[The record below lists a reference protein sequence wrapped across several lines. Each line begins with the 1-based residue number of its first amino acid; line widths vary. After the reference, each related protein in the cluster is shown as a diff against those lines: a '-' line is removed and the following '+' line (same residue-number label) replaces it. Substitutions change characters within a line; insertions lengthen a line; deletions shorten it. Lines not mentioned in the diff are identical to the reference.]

1 MIQDA
6 VAPAT
11 WTYSPVFGH
20 YDEVLDP
27 RGRPRRHWRRLA
39 NTMTRLGPGQ
49 FARRWQQG
57 RQIIQANGITFNVYG
72 DPQGQ
77 ERPWPVDPIPLV
89 LDTVEWQAIEA
100 AVQQRA
106 TLFNLMLADIYGPL
120 RLLSDGSLPPELI
133 FHNPSFLRACHGL
146 PVPQSVFLHHYAVDM
161 GRSPDGQWWVLSDRT
176 QTPSGL
182 GYALENRMVSAQILP
197 EAFKRSQVRPL
208 NRYFHEYQQGLFELT
223 RTKRENPRVVLLTP
237 GPFNEAY
244 FEHAYLAKHL
254 GYTLVEGADL
264 VVRDERVFLKTLGGL
279 VPVDI
284 ILRRQDDSYCD
295 PLSFRGD
302 SVLGAPGLLAA
313 VRAGN
318 VVVAN
323 ALGTGV
329 LETPAMSGFLPAL
342 CRKRL
347 GEKLKL
353 PSLATWWCGEA
364 SARRYVL
371 EHLHQLVI
379 KPTFP
384 RFGLHPIFG
393 AGLSAAERDDMRCR
407 IEADPTQYVAQE
419 QMALSTA
426 PVLAE
431 HGGLEPRHVV
441 LRAFAVWSGDGYVVM
456 PGGLTR
462 ISTSQ
467 DSLVVSMQQGGGS
480 KDTWVLADRDE
491 EPFPQEA
498 VRPPVD
504 ISRTPDLPSRVADN
518 MFWLGRYLER
528 VESLGRLARALL
540 PALSSEADFG
550 GGLSIESSVE
560 LLIGYEYLPEEM
572 RNAPVLEQR
581 RWLER
586 VLRWI
591 VFDTERI
598 DALNWNVNQVRRS
611 ARSLKERLSSDAWR
625 LLNRL
630 DQEFPSA
637 VISGEANL
645 LTQVNTLDRAIL
657 TLASFSGL
665 MMENMTRS
673 QGWRFLDI
681 GRRLERA
688 LQLID
693 LLRHGLAGVVS
704 DEQAAL
710 DMLLQI
716 ADSAITY
723 RARYYTTL
731 QADLVLDLLLV
742 DEANPRSVGFQLQNL
757 AVHFKR
763 LPGQDPS
770 GRLPE
775 EQQKIV
781 KVLTAVR
788 LVRTADLA
796 ADREQLREFL
806 DGLTQDIFEASTA
819 LSSRYLSHSMSTRLL
834 ASA

>member
-1 MIQDA
+1 MTEA
-6 VAPAT
+6 VAPTA
-11 WTYSPVFGH
+11 WTYSPVLGH
-20 YDEVLDP
+20 YDEVIDP
-27 RGRPRRHWRRLA
+27 RGRPRKHWRRLA
-39 NTMTRLGPGQ
+39 NTLTRLGPGQ
-49 FARRWQQG
+49 FARRWQHG
-57 RQIIQANGITFNVYG
+57 RQLIQANGITFNVYG
-72 DPQGQ
+72 DPLGQ
-77 ERPWPVDPIPLV
+77 ERPWPIDPIPLV
-89 LDTVEWQAIEA
+89 LCGTEWNAIEA
-100 AVQQRA
+100 AVLQRA
-106 TLFNLMLADIYGPL
+106 MLFNLMLADIYGPQ

-133 FHNPSFLRACHGL
+133 FHNPSFLRPCHGL
-146 PVPQSVFLHHYAVDM
+146 TVPQGVFLHHYAADL
-161 GRSPDGQWWVLSDRT
+161 GRSPDGQWWVVSDRT

-197 EAFKRSQVRPL
+197 EAFKRSHVRPL
-208 NRYFHEYQQGLFELT
+208 NRYFHEYRQGLLELT

-284 ILRRQDDSYCD
+284 ILRRQDDTYCD

-302 SVLGAPGLLAA
+302 SVLGVPGLLAA

-323 ALGTGV
+323 ALGSGV
-329 LETPAMSGFLPAL
+329 LETPAISGFLPAM
-342 CRKRL
+342 CRTRL
-347 GEKLKL
+347 GERLKM
-353 PSLATWWCGEA
+353 PSLAAWWCGEEK
-364 SARRYVL
+364 ARQFVL
-371 EHLHQLVI
+371 ANLEKLVI
-379 KPTFP
+379 KPAFP

-393 AGLSAAERDDMRCR
+393 AGLSASERDDLRRR
-407 IEADPTQYVAQE
+407 IEADPSQYVAQE

-426 PVLAE
+426 PIFSD
-431 HGGLEPRHVV
+431 HGLEARHVV
-441 LRAFAVWSGDGYVVM
+441 LRVFAVWSGDGYVVM

-462 ISTSQ
+462 ISTSE

-480 KDTWVLADRDE
+480 KDSWVLADHDE
-491 EPFPQEA
+491 EPQAPEA
-498 VRPPVD
+498 ARHPVD
-504 ISRTPDLPSRVADN
+504 ITRTPDLPSRVADN

-528 VESLGRLARALL
+528 VESLVRLARALL
-540 PALSSEADFG
+540 PALSSEGDLG

-572 RNAPVLEQR
+572 RDAPVLEQR

-591 VFDTERI
+591 VFDTERVN
-598 DALNWNVNQVRRS
+598 ALSWNINQVRRS

-637 VISGEANL
+637 ILSGEAHL
-645 LTQVNTLDRAIL
+645 LNQVNTLDRAIL

-688 LQLID
+688 LQLVE
-693 LLRHGLAGVVS
+693 LLRHGLAGVII

-710 DMLLQI
+710 ELLLQI

-723 RARYYTTL
+723 RTRYYTSM

-742 DEANPRSVGFQLQNL
+742 DEANPRSVGFQLQTL
-757 AVHFKR
+757 ASHMRK
-763 LPGQDPS
+763 LPGQDQS
-770 GRLPE
+770 ARLPD
-775 EQQKIV
+775 EQQFIV
-781 KVLTAVR
+781 KALTAAR
-788 LVRTADLA
+788 LARTSELA
-796 ADREQLREFL
+796 ADRDQLRVFL
-806 DGLTQDIFEASTA
+806 DELRQDLFNASNA

>member
-1 MIQDA
+1 MR
-6 VAPAT
+6 V
-11 WTYSPVFGH
+11 G
-20 YDEVLDP
+20 
-27 RGRPRRHWRRLA
+27 GRRHWRRLVS
-39 NTMTRLGPGQ
+39 TMTRLGPQQ
-49 FARRWQQG
+49 FARRWQHG
-57 RQIIQANGITFNVYG
+57 RQLIQANGITFNVYG
-72 DPQGQ
+72 DPLGQ

-89 LDTVEWQAIEA
+89 LADDEWALIEA
-100 AVQQRA
+100 AVLQRA
-106 TLFNLMLADIYGPL
+106 TLFNHMLGDIYGPQ
-120 RLLSDGSLPPELI
+120 RLLRDGSLPPELI
-133 FHNPSFLRACHGL
+133 FHNPSFLRPCHSL
-146 PVPQSVFLHHYAVDM
+146 PIPQSLFLHHYAMDL
-161 GRSPDGQWWVLSDRT
+161 GRSSDGQWWVVSDRT

-197 EAFKRSQVRPL
+197 EAFKRSHVRPL
-208 NRYFHEYQQGLFELT
+208 NRYFHEYRQGLFELT
-223 RTKRENPRVVLLTP
+223 RTKRESPRVVLLTP

-254 GYTLVEGADL
+254 GYTLVEGPDL
-264 VVRDERVFLKTLGGL
+264 VVRDERVYLKTLGGL
-279 VPVDI
+279 APVDI

-302 SVLGAPGLLAA
+302 SVLGVPGLVAA

-329 LETPAMSGFLPAL
+329 LETPALSGFLPGL
-342 CRKRL
+342 CRSRL
-347 GEKLKL
+347 GEELKI
-353 PSLATWWCGEA
+353 PSLATWWCGEER
-364 SARRYVL
+364 ARRYVL
-371 EHLHQLVI
+371 NHLHELVI
-379 KPTFP
+379 KPAFP

-393 AGLSAAERDDMRCR
+393 SGLSREERDQLRR
-407 IEADPTQYVAQE
+407 KIEADPAQYVAQE

-426 PVLAE
+426 PVLSDL
-431 HGGLEPRHVV
+431 GLEPRHVV
-441 LRAFAVWSGDGYVVM
+441 LRVFAVWSGDGYVVM

-462 ISTSQ
+462 VSTSE

-480 KDTWVLADRDE
+480 KDTWILTDREE
-491 EPFPQEA
+491 EPLPAETARQ
-498 VRPPVD
+498 PID
-504 ISRTPDLPSRVADN
+504 ITRAPDLPSRVADN

-540 PALSSEADFG
+540 PALSSEADLG
-550 GGLSIESSVE
+550 GALSIESAVE
-560 LLIGYEYLPEEM
+560 LLIGYEYLPEGM
-572 RNAPVLEQR
+572 SKAPVLEQR

-591 VFDTERI
+591 VFDTERVN
-598 DALNWNVNQVRRS
+598 ALSWNISQVRRS

-637 VISGEANL
+637 MLSGEAHL
-645 LTQVNTLDRAIL
+645 LDQLNTLDRAIL

-688 LQLID
+688 LQLVE
-693 LLRHGLAGVVS
+693 LLRHGLAGAIT
-704 DEQAAL
+704 DEHAAL
-710 DMLLQI
+710 EMLLQI

-723 RARYYTTL
+723 RTRYYTAM

-763 LPGQDPS
+763 LPGQDSS

-775 EQQKIV
+775 EQQRMV
-781 KVLTAVR
+781 KSLTAVR
-788 LVRTADLA
+788 LANTAALA
-796 ADREQLREFL
+796 GDREQLREFL
-806 DGLTQDIFEASTA
+806 DGLKQDLFDASNA
-819 LSSRYLSHSMSTRLL
+819 LSSRYLSHLTSTRLL

>member
-1 MIQDA
+1 MA
-6 VAPAT
+6 
-11 WTYSPVFGH
+11 
-20 YDEVLDP
+20 
-27 RGRPRRHWRRLA
+27 
-39 NTMTRLGPGQ
+39 RLGPQ
-49 FARRWQQG
+49 LFARRWQQG

-72 DPQGQ
+72 DPLGQ

-89 LDTVEWQAIEA
+89 LSGDEWQSIDA

-106 TLFNLMLADIYGPL
+106 ALFNLMLADIYGAQT
-120 RLLSDGSLPPELI
+120 LLNEGLLPPELI
-133 FHNPSFLRACHGL
+133 LNNPGFLRPCHGIA
-146 PVPQSVFLHHYAVDM
+146 VPQSMFLHHYAVDL

-197 EAFKRSQVRPL
+197 EAFKRSHVRPL
-208 NRYFHEYQQGLFELT
+208 NRYFHEYRQGLSELT
-223 RTKRENPRVVLLTP
+223 RAKRENPRVVLLTP

-264 VVRDERVFLKTLGGL
+264 VVRDERVYLKTLGGL

-295 PLSFRGD
+295 PLSLRGD
-302 SVLGAPGLLAA
+302 SVLGIPGLVAA

-323 ALGTGV
+323 ALGSGV
-329 LETPAMSGFLPAL
+329 LETPAIAGFLPGL
-342 CRKRL
+342 CRSRL
-347 GEKLKL
+347 GEKLKM
-353 PSLATWWCGEA
+353 PSLATWWCGEP
-364 SARRYVL
+364 SALRYVL
-371 EHLHQLVI
+371 DHLSELVI
-379 KPTFP
+379 KPAFP

-393 AGLSAAERDDMRCR
+393 AGLSALERNDLRHR
-407 IEADPTQYVAQE
+407 IQDCPGDYVAQE

-426 PVLAE
+426 PVLSDD
-431 HGGLEPRHVV
+431 GLEPRHVV
-441 LRAFAVWSGDGYVVM
+441 LRVFAVWSGGGYVVM

-480 KDTWVLADRDE
+480 KDTWVLSERDE
-491 EPFPQEA
+491 EPFPQEPL
-498 VRPPVD
+498 RSPVD
-504 ISRTPDLPSRVADN
+504 ITRTPDLPSRVADN

-528 VESLGRLARALL
+528 VESLGRMARALL
-540 PALSSEADFG
+540 PALSSEADLG

-572 RNAPVLEQR
+572 RGAPVLEQR

-591 VFDTERI
+591 VFDTERVN
-598 DALNWNVNQVRRS
+598 ALSWNINQVRRS

-637 VISGEANL
+637 ILSGERHL
-645 LTQVNTLDRAIL
+645 LDQLNTLDRAIL

-688 LQLID
+688 LQLVE
-693 LLRHGLAGVVS
+693 LLRHGLAGVVAS
-704 DEQAAL
+704 EQAAL
-710 DMLLQI
+710 EMLLHV

-723 RARYYTTL
+723 RTRYYTTM

-742 DEANPRSVGFQLQNL
+742 DEANPRSVGFQLQTL
-757 AVHFKR
+757 AVHLQQ
-763 LPGQDPS
+763 LPGQSDS

-775 EQQKIV
+775 EQQCIMKA
-781 KVLTAVR
+781 LTAVR
-788 LVRTADLA
+788 LARTAELA
-796 ADREQLREFL
+796 ADRDQLREALESLKHDLF
-806 DGLTQDIFEASTA
+806 DASTA
-819 LSSRYLSHSMSTRLL
+819 LSNRYLSHSTSTRFL

>member
-1 MIQDA
+1 MIDA
-6 VAPAT
+6 AT
-11 WTYSPVFGH
+11 ATAWTYAPLSGH
-20 YDEVLDP
+20 YDEVLDT

-39 NTMTRLGPGQ
+39 NTMTRLGPQQ
-49 FARRWQQG
+49 FARRWQHG
-57 RQIIQANGITFNVYG
+57 RQLIQANGITFNVYG
-72 DPQGQ
+72 DPLGQ
-77 ERPWPVDPIPLV
+77 ERPWPVDPIPL
-89 LDTVEWQAIEA
+89 LLAEDEWAIIEA
-100 AVQQRA
+100 AVLQRA
-106 TLFNLMLADIYGPL
+106 TLFNHMLGDIYGPQ

-133 FHNPSFLRACHGL
+133 FQNPGFLRPCHSL
-146 PVPQSVFLHHYAVDM
+146 PVPQSLFLHHYAMDL

-197 EAFKRSQVRPL
+197 EGFKRSHVRPL
-208 NRYFHEYQQGLFELT
+208 NRYFHEYRQGLFELT
-223 RTKRENPRVVLLTP
+223 RTKRESPRVVLLTP

-264 VVRDERVFLKTLGGL
+264 VVRDERVYLKTLGGL
-279 VPVDI
+279 VQVDI

-302 SVLGAPGLLAA
+302 SVLGVPGLLAA

-323 ALGTGV
+323 SLGTGV
-329 LETPAMSGFLPAL
+329 LETPALSSFLPAL
-342 CRKRL
+342 CRSRL
-347 GEKLKL
+347 GEELKI
-353 PSLATWWCGEA
+353 PSLATWWCGEER
-364 SARRYVL
+364 ARRYVL
-371 EHLHQLVI
+371 DHLQELVI
-379 KPTFP
+379 KPAFP

-393 AGLSAAERDDMRCR
+393 AGLSFEQRDQLRR
-407 IEADPTQYVAQE
+407 KIEAEPAQYLAQE

-426 PVLAE
+426 PVLSDL
-431 HGGLEPRHVV
+431 GLEPRHVV
-441 LRAFAVWSGDGYVVM
+441 LRVFAVWSGDGYVVM

-462 ISTSQ
+462 ISQSQ

-480 KDTWVLADRDE
+480 KDTWILTDREE
-491 EPFPQEA
+491 EPLA
-498 VRPPVD
+498 VETARQPVD
-504 ISRTPDLPSRVADN
+504 ITRAPDLPSRVADD

-528 VESLGRLARALL
+528 VESLSRLARALL
-540 PALSSEADFG
+540 PALSSEADLG
-550 GGLSIESSVE
+550 GALSIESAVE

-572 RNAPVLEQR
+572 SAAPVLEQR

-591 VFDTERI
+591 VFDTERVN
-598 DALNWNVNQVRRS
+598 ALSWNINQVRRS
-611 ARSLKERLSSDAWR
+611 ARSLKERLSSDAWQ

-637 VISGEANL
+637 VLSGEAHL
-645 LTQVNTLDRAIL
+645 LNQVNTLDRAIL
-657 TLASFSGL
+657 TMASFSGL

-688 LQLID
+688 LQLVE
-693 LLRHGLAGVVS
+693 LLRNGLAGAITEEHAS
-704 DEQAAL
+704 LE
-710 DMLLQI
+710 MLLQI

-723 RARYYTTL
+723 RTRYFTAM

-775 EQQKIV
+775 EQQRIIKS
-781 KVLTAVR
+781 LTAVR
-788 LVRTADLA
+788 LADTAGLA
-796 ADREQLREFL
+796 GDREQLREFL
-806 DGLTQDIFEASTA
+806 DGLKQDLFDASNA
-819 LSSRYLSHSMSTRLL
+819 LSSRYLSHLTATRFL

>member
-1 MIQDA
+1 MA
-6 VAPAT
+6 
-11 WTYSPVFGH
+11 
-20 YDEVLDP
+20 
-27 RGRPRRHWRRLA
+27 
-39 NTMTRLGPGQ
+39 RLGPAQ
-49 FARRWQQG
+49 FARRWQHG
-57 RQIIQANGITFNVYG
+57 RQLIQANGITFNVYG
-72 DPQGQ
+72 DPLGQ

-89 LDTVEWQAIEA
+89 LAEDEWALIEA

-106 TLFNLMLADIYGPL
+106 TLSNHLLADIYGPQ
-120 RLLSDGSLPPELI
+120 RSLSDGLLPPELI
-133 FHNPSFLRACHGL
+133 FHNPGFLRPCHSL
-146 PVPQSVFLHHYAVDM
+146 PVPQSMFLHHYAVDL

-197 EAFKRSQVRPL
+197 EAFKRSHVRPL
-208 NRYFHEYQQGLFELT
+208 NRYFHEYRQGLMELT
-223 RTKRENPRVVLLTP
+223 RTKRESPRVVLLTP

-264 VVRDERVFLKTLGGL
+264 VVRDERVYLKTLGGL

-284 ILRRQDDSYCD
+284 ILRRQDDTYCD

-302 SVLGAPGLLAA
+302 SVLGVPGLLAA

-329 LETPAMSGFLPAL
+329 LETPAISGFLPAL
-342 CRKRL
+342 CRSRL
-347 GEKLKL
+347 GEELKV
-353 PSLATWWCGEA
+353 PSLATWWCGETP
-364 SARRYVL
+364 ARRFVL
-371 EHLHQLVI
+371 DHLHQLVI
-379 KPTFP
+379 KPAFP

-393 AGLSAAERDDMRCR
+393 AGLSVPERDDLRRR
-407 IEADPTQYVAQE
+407 IEADPAQFVAQE

-426 PVLAE
+426 PVLSDL
-431 HGGLEPRHVV
+431 GLPDLGLEPRHVV

-462 ISTSQ
+462 ISSSE
-467 DSLVVSMQQGGGS
+467 DSLVVSIQQGGGS
-480 KDTWVLADRDE
+480 KDTWILTDREE
-491 EPFPQEA
+491 EPLAAESARQ
-498 VRPPVD
+498 PVD

-540 PALSSEADFG
+540 PALSSEADLG
-550 GGLSIESSVE
+550 GGLSIESAVE
-560 LLIGYEYLPEEM
+560 LLIGYGYLPGEM
-572 RNAPVLEQR
+572 SQAPVLEQR

-591 VFDTERI
+591 VFDNERV
-598 DALNWNVNQVRRS
+598 DALSWNISQVRRS

-637 VISGEANL
+637 ILSGEAHL
-645 LTQVNTLDRAIL
+645 LDQVNTLDHAIL

-688 LQLID
+688 LQLVE
-693 LLRHGLAGVVS
+693 LLRHGLAGAIS
-704 DEQAAL
+704 DEQASL
-710 DMLLQI
+710 EILLQI

-723 RARYYTTL
+723 RTRYYTAM

-742 DEANPRSVGFQLQNL
+742 DEANPRSVGFQLQTL
-757 AVHFKR
+757 AVHLKR
-763 LPGQDPS
+763 LPGQDDS

-775 EQQKIV
+775 EQQRMV
-781 KVLTAVR
+781 KALTAVR
-788 LVRTADLA
+788 LAKTNTLA
-796 ADREQLREFL
+796 ADRKQLREFL
-806 DGLTQDIFEASTA
+806 DVLKQDLFDASNA
-819 LSSRYLSHSMSTRLL
+819 LSSRYLSHLTSTRLL

>member
-89 LDTVEWQAIEA
+89 LDSVEWQAIEA

-208 NRYFHEYQQGLFELT
+208 NRYFHEYRQGLFELT

-329 LETPAMSGFLPAL
+329 LETPALSGFLPAL
-342 CRKRL
+342 CRTRL
-347 GEKLKL
+347 AEKLKL
-353 PSLATWWCGEA
+353 PSLATWWCGEEP
-364 SARRYVL
+364 ARRYVL

-393 AGLSAAERDDMRCR
+393 AGLSAAERDDLRRR

-426 PVLAE
+426 PVLSE
-431 HGGLEPRHVV
+431 HGGLERTAKPRLIALQGYRDAV
-441 LRAFAVWSGDGYVVM
+441 LDGPRLPRQAATGDGGHHVELAFHTGDGERLAQDHLQHRTGEVF
-456 PGGLTR
+456 GDGLAIDHNLALSGHDPDAGDR
-462 ISTSQ
+462 
-467 DSLVVSMQQGGGS
+467 
-480 KDTWVLADRDE
+480 VLALAGGIGAA
-491 EPFPQEA
+491 Q
-498 VRPPVD
+498 
-504 ISRTPDLPSRVADN
+504 LVAD
-518 MFWLGRYLER
+518 G
-528 VESLGRLARALL
+528 
-540 PALSSEADFG
+540 
-550 GGLSIESSVE
+550 
-560 LLIGYEYLPEEM
+560 
-572 RNAPVLEQR
+572 
-581 RWLER
+581 
-586 VLRWI
+586 
-591 VFDTERI
+591 
-598 DALNWNVNQVRRS
+598 DAHRGHHHHRVRRS
-611 ARSLKERLSSDAWR
+611 GAGHGRFQVVEGFDVGHAQALRVFFGFIDARSRT
-625 LLNRL
+625 
-630 DQEFPSA
+630 
-637 VISGEANL
+637 SGCC
-645 LTQVNTLDRAIL
+645 
-657 TLASFSGL
+657 ASCGCSPP
-665 MMENMTRS
+665 
-673 QGWRFLDI
+673 
-681 GRRLERA
+681 A
-688 LQLID
+688 
-693 LLRHGLAGVVS
+693 
-704 DEQAAL
+704 
-710 DMLLQI
+710 
-716 ADSAITY
+716 
-723 RARYYTTL
+723 
-731 QADLVLDLLLV
+731 
-742 DEANPRSVGFQLQNL
+742 
-757 AVHFKR
+757 
-763 LPGQDPS
+763 
-770 GRLPE
+770 
-775 EQQKIV
+775 
-781 KVLTAVR
+781 
-788 LVRTADLA
+788 
-796 ADREQLREFL
+796 
-806 DGLTQDIFEASTA
+806 
-819 LSSRYLSHSMSTRLL
+819 
-834 ASA
+834 

>member
-1 MIQDA
+1 MTEA
-6 VAPAT
+6 VAPTA
-11 WTYSPVFGH
+11 WTYSPVLGH
-20 YDEVLDP
+20 YDEVIDP
-27 RGRPRRHWRRLA
+27 RGRPRKHWRRLA

-49 FARRWQQG
+49 FARRWQHG
-57 RQIIQANGITFNVYG
+57 RQLIQANGITFNVYG
-72 DPQGQ
+72 DPLGQ

-89 LDTVEWQAIEA
+89 LCGTEWNAIEA
-100 AVQQRA
+100 AVLQRA
-106 TLFNLMLADIYGPL
+106 MLFNLMLADIYGPQ

-133 FHNPSFLRACHGL
+133 FHNPSFLRPCHGL
-146 PVPQSVFLHHYAVDM
+146 TVPQGVFLHHYAADL
-161 GRSPDGQWWVLSDRT
+161 GRSPDGQWWVVSDRT

-197 EAFKRSQVRPL
+197 EAFKRSHVRPL
-208 NRYFHEYQQGLFELT
+208 NRYFHEYRQGLLELT

-284 ILRRQDDSYCD
+284 ILRRQDDTYCD

-302 SVLGAPGLLAA
+302 SVLGVPGLLAA

-323 ALGTGV
+323 ALGSGV
-329 LETPAMSGFLPAL
+329 LETPAISGFLPAM
-342 CRKRL
+342 CRTRL
-347 GEKLKL
+347 GERLKM
-353 PSLATWWCGEA
+353 PSLAAWWCGEEK
-364 SARRYVL
+364 ARQFVL
-371 EHLHQLVI
+371 ANLEKLVI
-379 KPTFP
+379 KPAFP

-393 AGLSAAERDDMRCR
+393 AGLSASERDDLRRR
-407 IEADPTQYVAQE
+407 IEADPSQYVAQE

-426 PVLAE
+426 PIFSD
-431 HGGLEPRHVV
+431 HGLEARHVV
-441 LRAFAVWSGDGYVVM
+441 LRVFAVWSGDGYVVM

-480 KDTWVLADRDE
+480 KDSWVLADHDE
-491 EPFPQEA
+491 EPQAPEA
-498 VRPPVD
+498 TRHPVD
-504 ISRTPDLPSRVADN
+504 ITRTPDLPSRVADN

-528 VESLGRLARALL
+528 VESLVRLARALL
-540 PALSSEADFG
+540 PALSSEGDLG

-572 RNAPVLEQR
+572 RDAPVLEQR

-591 VFDTERI
+591 VFDTERVN
-598 DALNWNVNQVRRS
+598 ALSWNINQVRRS

-637 VISGEANL
+637 ILSGEAHL
-645 LTQVNTLDRAIL
+645 LNQVNTLDRAIL

-688 LQLID
+688 LQLVE
-693 LLRHGLAGVVS
+693 LLRHGLAGVIV

-710 DMLLQI
+710 ELLLQI

-723 RARYYTTL
+723 RTRYYTSM

-742 DEANPRSVGFQLQNL
+742 DEANPRSVGFQLQTL
-757 AVHFKR
+757 ASHMRK
-763 LPGQDPS
+763 LPGQDQS
-770 GRLPE
+770 ARLPD
-775 EQQKIV
+775 EQQFIV
-781 KVLTAVR
+781 KALTAAR
-788 LVRTADLA
+788 LAKTSELA
-796 ADREQLREFL
+796 ADRDQLRVFL
-806 DGLTQDIFEASTA
+806 DELRQDLFNASNA

>member
-1 MIQDA
+1 MIE
-6 VAPAT
+6 VAPTA
-11 WTYSPVFGH
+11 WTYSPVSEH
-20 YDEVLDP
+20 YDEVLDA

-39 NTMTRLGPGQ
+39 NMMTRLGPGQ

-57 RQIIQANGITFNVYG
+57 RQLIQANGITYNVYG
-72 DPQGQ
+72 DPLGQ

-89 LDTVEWQAIEA
+89 LSDAEWQTIEA

-106 TLFNLMLADIYGPL
+106 MLLNLMLADIYGPL

-133 FHNPSFLRACHGL
+133 FHNPSFFRACHGL
-146 PVPQSVFLHHYAVDM
+146 AVPDGVFLHHYAVDL
-161 GRSPDGQWWVLSDRT
+161 GRSPDGQWWVVSDRT

-197 EAFKRSQVRPL
+197 EAFKRSHVRPL
-208 NRYFHEYQQGLFELT
+208 NRYFQEYRQGLMELA

-237 GPFNEAY
+237 GPFNESY

-264 VVRDERVFLKTLGGL
+264 VVREERVFLKTLGGL

-284 ILRRQDDSYCD
+284 IVRRQDDNFCD

-302 SVLGAPGLLAA
+302 SVLGTPGLVAA

-323 ALGTGV
+323 SLGSGV
-329 LETPAMSGFLPAL
+329 LETSALAGFLPSL
-342 CRKRL
+342 CSSRM

-353 PSLATWWCGEA
+353 PSLATWWCGEDA
-364 SARRYVL
+364 SRRFVL
-371 EHLHQLVI
+371 ENLHRLVI

-393 AGLSAAERDDMRCR
+393 AALAAGEREELRR
-407 IEADPTQYVAQE
+407 KIEADPAQFVAQE
-419 QMALSTA
+419 QMDLSTA
-426 PVLAE
+426 PTLSE
-431 HGGLEPRHVV
+431 RGLEPRHLV
-441 LRAFAVWSGDGYVVM
+441 LRVFAVWSGGGYVVM

-462 ISTSQ
+462 ISTSE

-480 KDTWVLADRDE
+480 KDTWVLAEGDE
-491 EPFPQEA
+491 EPLPAESL
-498 VRPPVD
+498 RHPVD
-504 ISRTPDLPSRVADN
+504 ITRTPDLPSRVADN

-528 VESLGRLARALL
+528 VESLVRLLRAVL
-540 PALSSEADFG
+540 PALSSEGDLG
-550 GGLSIESSVE
+550 GGLSIETTVE

-572 RNAPVLEQR
+572 REAPVLEQR

-586 VLRWI
+586 VLRWV
-591 VFDTERI
+591 VFDQERAN
-598 DALNWNVNQVRRS
+598 ALSWNVNNVRRS

-625 LLNRL
+625 LLSRL

-637 VISGEANL
+637 ALSGEAHLLNL
-645 LTQVNTLDRAIL
+645 VNTLDRAVL

-673 QGWRFLDI
+673 HGWRFLDI

-688 LQLID
+688 LQLIE
-693 LLRHGLAGVVS
+693 LLEHSLAGVITDEVS
-704 DEQAAL
+704 AL
-710 DMLLQI
+710 EMLLQI

-723 RARYYTTL
+723 RARYYTAM
-731 QADLVLDLLLV
+731 QPDLVLDLLLV
-742 DEANPRSVGFQLQNL
+742 DEANPRSVGFQLQTL
-757 AVHFKR
+757 AVHVKR
-763 LPGQDPS
+763 LPGVDQLA
-770 GRLPE
+770 RLPE
-775 EQQKIV
+775 EQQLIV
-781 KVLTAVR
+781 KSLTAVR
-788 LVRTADLA
+788 LAKTSELA
-796 ADREQLREFL
+796 GDRDQLRELL
-806 DGLTQDIFEASTA
+806 DTLRHDLYEASTA
-819 LSSRYLSHSMSTRLL
+819 LSSRYLSHSLSTRLL